1 MRLIDA
7 DALIEDVKT
16 LWDYETVDGIT
27 SSTVLKQIVT
37 DIQNAPTIPSP
48 RWVRCEDE
56 LPKSV
61 ANKVLVFCDS
71 EDRYPYVGFGHY
83 EKYDGKETWYNLEN
97 GKPFTEWE
105 YTVTHWMPL
114 PEPPKDDV

>member
-37 DIQNAPTIPSP
+37 DIQNAPTISAP
-48 RWVRCEDE
+48 RWVRCE
-56 LPKSV
+56 
-61 ANKVLVFCDS
+61 
-71 EDRYPYVGFGHY
+71 
-83 EKYDGKETWYNLEN
+83 
-97 GKPFTEWE
+97 
-105 YTVTHWMPL
+105 
-114 PEPPKDDV
+114 EPPKEDGWYMLCYLSRWKNGSWWIPNFPDYWVEPPKEDV

>member
-37 DIQNAPTIPSP
+37 DIQNAPTALAP

-56 LPKSV
+56 LPKRGRL
-61 ANKVLVFCDS
+61 VLAYRGPIAMIS
-71 EDRYPYVGFGHY
+71 AMYT
-83 EKYDGKETWYNLEN
+83 DGCGWRDADLFPMQ
-97 GKPFTEWE
+97 G
-105 YTVTHWMPL
+105 VTHWMPL
-114 PEPPKDDV
+114 PEPPKEDV

>member
-37 DIQNAPTIPSP
+37 DIQNAPTIPAP
-48 RWVRCEDE
+48 RWVRCKEE
-56 LPKSV
+56 LPKPGQLCLVYDEDDYMSV
-61 ANKVLVFCDS
+61 ATYTGDKYFPTA
-71 EDRYPYVGFGHY
+71 YGFHV
-83 EKYDGKETWYNLEN
+83 N
-97 GKPFTEWE
+97 GEEVTDI
-105 YTVTHWMPL
+105 THWMPI
-114 PEPPKDDV
+114 EPPREDA